1 MILVFLKQ
9 LVDIELKMKYI
20 WYVRTYLIIQ
30 GMTKNIIFNDMK
42 YLYSNLHS
50 FNLIIGER
58 LTDITDIQIPL
69 DNIILG
75 SVFFLQKRVVKK

>member
-1 MILVFLKQ
+1 
-9 LVDIELKMKYI
+9 
-20 WYVRTYLIIQ
+20 
-30 GMTKNIIFNDMK
+30 MTKNIIFIDMR

-58 LTDITDIQIPL
+58 LTEITDIQIPL

-75 SVFFLQKRVVKK
+75 GVFFLQREGCEK